1 MTDASDT
8 GISARDNVTSSLRPT
23 FRVAIDGIEISGTA
37 LVAGDSIILLSGS
50 TSVRSTTLSA
60 ADISAGSV
68 LLQPDSDLSEGISI
82 FTAKARSNAGTSG
95 AASSALTVVV
105 DTTGQ
110 SAPLAP
116 DLISLDDTGASSSD
130 DITSVTQPNF
140 LVVFSGLGVVAN
152 DQVQLIDGSLQVIG
166 TATVSSIDVANGSVN
181 VAPSGSFTDG
191 TNVLKARI
199 IDRAGNTGT
208 ASPSASIRIS
218 TNIPNATTPVLQTA
232 SDTGQSSSD
241 RITQRSTPTFTG
253 VGTSGD
259 TVKLYN
265 GSTLLGTSL
274 VASGAWSITVASLTD
289 NTYTLRA
296 LVTDNAGNES
306 SFSAGLGVTIDTLR
320 PVAPSIAG
328 SPLLRSTSTPS
339 VSGTVEAFAVVNVYE
354 DLHLIG
360 TTTADGLG
368 NWTLTSSSLTDESYS
383 LKASATDV
391 AGNTSTD

>member
-1 MTDASDT
+1 LLQLVDSAGGVLTSRVLDAADIAAGTYQFTLQDLSDDTYVLQSRVSNLGNSALSVGQLSVVVDNRVPGTPGAPNMTDASDT
-8 GISARDNVTSSLRPT
+8 GISARDNVTSSLRPA
-23 FRVAIDGIEISGTA
+23 FRVAIDGIEISGTP
-37 LVAGDSIILLSGS
+37 LVAGDSIILLNGS

-68 LLQPDSDLSEGISI
+68 LLQPDNDLSEGVSI
-82 FTAKARSNAGTSG
+82 LTAKAQSNAGTSG
-95 AASSALTVVV
+95 AASSALAIVV
-105 DTTGQ
+105 DTTPQ

-116 DLISLDDTGASSSD
+116 DLIALDDTGASSSD

-152 DQVQLIDGSLQVIG
+152 DQVQLLDGSLQVIG
-166 TATVSSIDVANGSVN
+166 TAIVSSVDVTNGSVN

-199 IDRAGNTGT
+199 VDRAGNTGT
-208 ASPSASIRIS
+208 ASPSTSIRIS

-265 GSTLLGTSL
+265 GTTLLGTSL
-274 VASGAWSITVASLTD
+274 VASGTWSITVASLAD
-289 NTYTLRA
+289 N
-296 LVTDNAGNES
+296 S
-306 SFSAGLGVTIDTLR
+306 
-320 PVAPSIAG
+320 
-328 SPLLRSTSTPS
+328 
-339 VSGTVEAFAVVNVYE
+339 
-354 DLHLIG
+354 
-360 TTTADGLG
+360 
-368 NWTLTSSSLTDESYS
+368 
-383 LKASATDV
+383 
-391 AGNTSTD
+391 